1 MSTAAANVRA
11 RSQPVSRGCRSYQG
25 SLATPANV
33 EAHRSREW
41 PRAPP
46 QFVQDELEQILNA
59 LPLFEQAHKPVVEL
73 PLPMP
78 DLVELALDMLEALHQ
93 SVRRILRPLAHYAAA
108 IASAV
113 EAGKV
118 SPTEPPPVPVE
129 S

>member
-11 RSQPVSRGCRSYQG
+11 RSQPVSRGYRSYQG
-25 SLATPANV
+25 SLATPADV
-33 EAHRSREW
+33 QADRGRERLG
-41 PRAPP
+41 PSP
-46 QFVQDELEQILNA
+46 QFVQDELEEVLNA
-59 LPLFEQAHKPVVEL
+59 LPLFEQAHKPMVEL
-73 PLPMP
+73 PQPMP
-78 DLVELALDMLEALHQ
+78 NLVELALDMLEALHQ